1 MAPPTHSKIEAEATE
16 SKLREPAGNGLAD
29 INGWQ
34 TTLAVGGDRSM
45 PKLEA
50 ESSAGTAFCRSG
62 AERHTV
68 AAGGSGG
75 KAAASEEA
83 GESPHLGEAR
93 RASPR
98 TSAMSRRRAAS
109 PAKALHP

>member
-75 KAAASEEA
+75 GGGAPGGGGGGPPPPRKGGGGAPPPA
-83 GESPHLGEAR
+83 GGPAPAR
-93 RASPR
+93 
-98 TSAMSRRRAAS
+98 
-109 PAKALHP
+109 